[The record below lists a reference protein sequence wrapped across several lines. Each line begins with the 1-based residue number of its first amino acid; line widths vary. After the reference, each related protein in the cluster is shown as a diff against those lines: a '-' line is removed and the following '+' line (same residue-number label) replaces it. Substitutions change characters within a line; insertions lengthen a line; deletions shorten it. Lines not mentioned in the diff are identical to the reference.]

1 MSHEHDYSFMDRPEI
16 LEVLFPV
23 AYSPLYFRVPSYP
36 LPGITRFI
44 EVETGIKV
52 GCGFWVRGKEFPT
65 ILHFHGN
72 GEEAPGYEWIAR
84 FYNDRGINL
93 FVADYRGYG
102 LSNGRPTVSNTL
114 FDAHQIFRSLKEI
127 IRREGYSFNLFVMGR
142 SLGSLPAIELA
153 YHYQDELKGLIIE
166 SGSANNFRRLWS
178 YLRLREKEKL
188 LEESPILNKVKV
200 RSIRIPTCII
210 HGELDELLPLEEGIE
225 LYNNSG
231 AAEKNLLIVPGA
243 GHNDLMIKEHELYFS
258 KIKEF
263 VQRAAKSHRS

>member
-1 MSHEHDYSFMDRPEI
+1 MAHENDYSFLDLPEI

-44 EVETGIKV
+44 EVEAGIKI
-52 GCGFWVRGKEFPT
+52 GCGFWARGKELPT
-65 ILHFHGN
+65 ILYFHGN
-72 GEEAPGYEWIAR
+72 GEAVDGHDWIAQ
-84 FYNDRGINL
+84 FYNERGINL

-102 LSNGRPTVSNTL
+102 LSNGRPTVSNML
-114 FDAHQIFRSLKEI
+114 SDAHQIFRGFKNIVEK
-127 IRREGYSFNLFVMGR
+127 EGYRAALFVMGR

-153 YHYQDELKGLIIE
+153 YHYQGELKGLIVE

-178 YLRLREKEKL
+178 YLRLWEKEKL

-210 HGELDELLPLEEGIE
+210 HGELDELLPLEEGME
-225 LYNNSG
+225 LYQNSG
-231 AAEKNLLIVPGA
+231 AAEKDLLIIPAA
-243 GHNDLMIKEHELYFS
+243 GHNDLMIKGHELYFG
-258 KIKEF
+258 KIEEF
-263 VQRAAKSHRS
+263 VQKALGQG